1 MWCKFSPK
9 VSSPNRV
16 RLRIVRLYSLIMFS
30 SIKTPLYILQ
40 TYNVHFVQTHFFFGQ
55 YTFQYCHVEFSPKVS
70 SPKNWIF
77 GHILFSDFIQAHSRL
92 TSPISFS
99 DLRTL
104 IHFRRIKP
112 SETRTFG
119 LKNPISFSD
128 QRTFGQTKLRQRAV
142 SVSCYKK
149 IRLPHA
155 SKFYRFII

>member
-40 TYNVHFVQTHFFFGQ
+40 TYNVHFVQTHFFFR
-55 YTFQYCHVEFSPKVS
+55 TVHVPILSCRVQSKSVLSEKLNF
-70 SPKNWIF
+70 WTYFIF
-77 GHILFSDFIQAHSRL
+77 GL

-112 SETRTFG
+112 SDTRTFG